1 MPRPGIDHVATV
13 PSEAP
18 QPPAKATRAKRATPA
33 AQAHTVAPREALRTA
48 FGKARVPPRPPDLNV
63 ALRTRLAKELK
74 DQGYFLE
81 TFDPDFVVGVFIG
94 FLSDND
100 AVLTPTGVR
109 RFKRD
114 RR

>member
-1 MPRPGIDHVATV
+1 MPRPGIDHVATA
-13 PSEAP
+13 EAP
-18 QPPAKATRAKRATPA
+18 QPRPKARRATKATTTASAPSDAPSEARRAAFRSSTAPA
-33 AQAHTVAPREALRTA
+33 
-48 FGKARVPPRPPDLNV
+48 RPPDLNV
-63 ALRTRLAKELK
+63 ALRVRLMKELK

-100 AVLTPTGVR
+100 AVLTSTGVR
-109 RFKRD
+109 RYKRD